1 MPVGAARRTAG
12 LSPRFLLLLAAFAG
26 LGAILYAGVGRSSVL
41 VILFVLVGWIISIC
55 LHESAH
61 ALTAFRGG
69 DRTVDT
75 RGYLSLDPLAYANPG
90 LTLGLPLLYLLIGGI
105 GLPGAAVYINHGA
118 LRSRWWDSAVSAAG
132 PAANVVFLVVIAIPY
147 MLDLPARGGAD
158 AFWSGLGFLAY
169 LQATAFV
176 LNLLPIPGF
185 DGFGIIRPHL
195 PYDMQAQG
203 DRIARGTGILLLVL
217 FFFPPFQ
224 IAVRN
229 ASIKLTD
236 AAGIERYYVGKGFAM
251 FRLRI

>member
-1 MPVGAARRTAG
+1 MPAGAARNFR
-12 LSPRFLLLLAAFAG
+12 LSWRFLLLLAVFLG
-26 LGAILYAGVGRSSVL
+26 LGGVLYTGAIRSSIVVL
-41 VILFVLVGWIISIC
+41 LFVVAGWIVSLC

-61 ALTAFRGG
+61 ALVAFMGG
-69 DRTVDT
+69 DRSVDI
-75 RGYLSLDPLAYANPG
+75 RGYLSLDPWAYANPVF
-90 LTLGLPLLYLLIGGI
+90 TFALPILYLLIGGI
-105 GLPGAAVYINHGA
+105 GLPGAAVYIDHRA
-118 LRSRWWDSAVSAAG
+118 LRTKWWDSATSAAG
-132 PAANVVFLVVIAIPY
+132 PAANLLVLNLLAVPFMIG
-147 MLDLPARGGAD
+147 LPEHVGAD
-158 AFWSGLGFLAY
+158 VFWSGLGFLAY

-203 DRIARGTGILLLVL
+203 DRIAQGTGILLLVL

-224 IAVRN
+224 VAVRN

-236 AAGIERYYVGKGFAM
+236 AASIERYYVGKGFAM